1 MNFKNSMKESGG
13 FNLSTYNTLEK
24 RLIDKNRITSKGLS
38 PLNNSLLAARETA
51 NCTPINSA
59 LNSIVTRGQQ
69 SSRQLMF
76 DCDGKHEL
84 TRRSAEKKT
93 DPILVQN
100 NQSITLDDLEDL
112 ALDYSM
118 LNMRKAADRAFSTP
132 KETAVLLDV
141 SPTNMRAEVHMRQHL
156 RKSVEGASGNN
167 RT

>member
-69 SSRQLMF
+69 SSRQLIF

-100 NQSITLDDLEDL
+100 N
-112 ALDYSM
+112 
-118 LNMRKAADRAFSTP
+118 
-132 KETAVLLDV
+132 
-141 SPTNMRAEVHMRQHL
+141 
-156 RKSVEGASGNN
+156 
-167 RT
+167 

>member
-76 DCDGKHEL
+76 DCDGRHEL

-100 NQSITLDDLEDL
+100 NQSITIDDLEEL

-156 RKSVEGASGNN
+156 RKSVEGTGGINM
-167 RT
+167 T